1 MDIDSFIMLFT
12 RLHFCGLIQFQELD
26 NRVPRAKERTIMFD
40 STDTLSAVSGDGS
53 VKEAAVETA
62 APTFYIGD
70 TPIVRGE
77 FNEI

>member
-1 MDIDSFIMLFT
+1 
-12 RLHFCGLIQFQELD
+12 
-26 NRVPRAKERTIMFD
+26 MFD

-77 FNEI
+77 FNEIWDEMYDYTISNNK